1 MFSHALIHPCS
12 DLAPPEKAVLT
23 IFFDTARKR
32 KWRRGTSRLFYEMYV
47 VRELALEM
55 SDLGSTGGQ
64 NNPKT
69 AISLKCR
76 GDVGGE
82 VLGEGLAS
90 AEASMQKN
98 HGMCRGRERMEVLI
112 GKIWVRTMPVLPPG
126 APNLLQLPACKST
139 GLIMPAAE
147 RG

>member
-1 MFSHALIHPCS
+1 M
-12 DLAPPEKAVLT
+12 
-23 IFFDTARKR
+23 
-32 KWRRGTSRLFYEMYV
+32 

-82 VLGEGLAS
+82 VLGGGLAS

-98 HGMCRGRERMEVLI
+98 DGMCRGRERMEVLM

-139 GLIMPAAE
+139 GLIMAAAKK
-147 RG
+147 G